1 MSRLVHMATPV
12 SSASPSASVLPAR
25 RRLLSSLLLAVFIAW
40 LPAACAPPEDGSG
53 EENLTPLSVG
63 TFTSDSSGFDTHSFF
78 VDTGREVIVFDAQ
91 FTPELARAA
100 IAQIQAST
108 RSPITHVVVT
118 HPNPDKFNG
127 LSAFQAIGAQAIAS
141 RATAAAVPAVHAYKK
156 NYFVNVA
163 KLFTDA
169 SYPAEAR
176 IDRTFVGELVL
187 SLRSGHRLTL
197 RELSHSGVSSTQT
210 IAYLPAAQALFVGDL
225 VHHRTHA
232 WLEGGIVSGRAVPT
246 LSAWGAALDEL
257 PQFPATTVYGGRGEP
272 AVLSIAV
279 SEQASYLVEIEDL
292 ARAYVASLGAS
303 AKSELSGPGA
313 PAHYQILA
321 ERAAQKYPQY
331 ALPYLIQYGV
341 YGLLNQIA
349 GL

>member
-1 MSRLVHMATPV
+1 MSRLAHIAAPV
-12 SSASPSASVLPAR
+12 ASASSASVIPSR

-40 LPAACAPPEDGSG
+40 LPAACSPAEDGSG
-53 EENLTPLSVG
+53 EENLAPLSVG

-127 LSAFQAIGAQAIAS
+127 LSAFQTIGAQAIAS
-141 RATAAAVPAVHAYKK
+141 QATAAAVPAVHAYKK

-163 KLFTDA
+163 KLFTEA
-169 SYPAEAR
+169 SYPAQAR

-187 SLRSGHRLTL
+187 PLRSGHRLTL

-210 IAYLPAAQALFVGDL
+210 VAYLPAAQALFVGDL
-225 VHHRTHA
+225 LHHRTHA

-246 LSAWGAALDEL
+246 LSDWGAALDEL
-257 PQFPATTVYGGRGEP
+257 LQFPATTVYGGRGEP
-272 AVLSIAV
+272 AVLSSAV
-279 SEQASYLVEIEDL
+279 SEQASYLREIEDL

-303 AKSELSGPGA
+303 AKSELGGPGA
-313 PAHYQILA
+313 SSHYQILA

>member
-1 MSRLVHMATPV
+1 MSRLVHIAAPV
-12 SSASPSASVLPAR
+12 SSSSSAAVISTR
-25 RRLLSSLLLAVFIAW
+25 RRLLSCLWLAVFVAW
-40 LPAACAPPEDGSG
+40 LPAACAPAEEGAG
-53 EENLTPLSVG
+53 EENLAPLSVA
-63 TFTSDSSGFDTHSFF
+63 TFTSDSTGFDTHSFF

-91 FTPELARAA
+91 FTPALARAA

-127 LSAFQAIGAQAIAS
+127 VSAFQAIGAQAIAS
-141 RATAAAVPAVHAYKK
+141 QATAAAIPTVHAYKK

-176 IDRTFVGELVL
+176 IDQTFVGELVL
-187 SLRSGHRLTL
+187 PLRSGHRLTL
-197 RELSHSGVSSTQT
+197 RELLHSGVSSTQT
-210 IAYLPAAQALFVGDL
+210 VAYLPAAQALFVGDL

-246 LSAWGAALDEL
+246 LPAWRAALDEL
-257 PQFPATTVYGGRGEP
+257 SQYPATTVYGGRGEP
-272 AVLSIAV
+272 ADLQSAV
-279 SEQASYLVEIEDL
+279 SEQISYLREIEDL

-303 AKSELSGPGA
+303 AKAELSGPGA
-313 PAHYQILA
+313 STHYQILS

-331 ALPYLIQYGV
+331 ALPYLIQYGA